1 MVMLVVMVVMMVMM
15 VVTRFTDHR
24 RRVHSAGPRID
35 NAAPASTVY
44 THVKSVAV
52 LLG

>member
-1 MVMLVVMVVMMVMM
+1 MVLLVMIVVVMM

-44 THVKSVAV
+44 THVKSVA
-52 LLG
+52 LMLG